1 MADAVAYDLLVAEAE
16 AFPFTSRAAY
26 DQPLIALA
34 QDPPGVLDKRTTALA
49 RALEERLRPH
59 AGGLAL
65 ETLAQIRD
73 AAWFRPDPDG
83 LFPTEVA
90 LVDQLVRL
98 ARHYLVSTGSRVTLR
113 GEEGLRERAARFRWL
128 SLLLPQDLLISALAA
143 GEDREPIGDDIAL
156 LTPQLAQVLDRP
168 VADTHLHGG
177 AAFSFSSLW
186 ANLMAALRRD
196 VPNALQLERGGPPP
210 FDNGNAFLG
219 MLLAAAITRTLLAAF
234 LWLRRLDG
242 KTRGFGHFLGEDL
255 HAIARRSGWA
265 FGAEAARREYLTVLF
280 ALFEGRA
287 IDRSPPLLAALYR
300 GLAGPVK
307 PGMHGAGMD
316 PLSAFAPS
324 QGYSTLPETA
334 FAARALRY
342 IAVAR
347 DDAHFAQAFWQYER
361 LRGLAYRHL
370 TQEVGIGGLDW
381 FTRHFQRIS
390 ALRGSLS
397 ATIAISALELQSRD
411 LRLAALEVRTSPW
424 ASWAGLLTEIRSL
437 AGQAADFKPRPGHAR
452 PEIALVLHFLK
463 ERIATST
470 GRLHSDPNDP
480 VFGCRYGR
488 WFHQRDRERMAV
500 TQLLE
505 HRPETLA
512 ILRGIDFAN
521 VELAIPTWPTVPIV
535 QRMRR
540 ASIEAAAVLR
550 RRKPSW
556 GVSALRVTYHAGE
569 DYRRLPEGLR
579 RMHELIEFRILGAG
593 DRIGH
598 GLALG
603 ESPARWASAAKRVAQ
618 PREDRLD
625 DLLWELD
632 RYGAGDLSPAAPR
645 HAFVRHQASLLAR
658 AIYGVWEGAPAPDID
673 LLAEAR
679 RRRHDPRVLERLGF
693 PFLCGGRPAH
703 LGPLDAVDALVLRY
717 LTDVRVF
724 ERGRQPVE
732 IDVSEGEIAMLD
744 EAQRFL
750 RGVVSALEVTLES
763 NPSSN
768 LLIGNFR
775 DIGEHPAL
783 RLSPLPGTPARGG
796 PSVLLSVNVDDPV
809 TFASRLAD
817 EYAHLYFALL
827 RGGAGSQEAL
837 AWLDGAR
844 ENGFRSRFTLP
855 VGGDARVLEELRS
868 ARG

>member
-1 MADAVAYDLLVAEAE
+1 VTSAVSYDLLVAEAE
-16 AFPFTSRAAY
+16 SFPFASRAAY

-34 QDPPGVLDKRTTALA
+34 QNPPGVLDNRTATLA

-59 AGGLAL
+59 AAGLAL

-83 LFPTEVA
+83 IFPTEVA
-90 LVDQLVRL
+90 LVDQLLRL
-98 ARHYLVSTGSRVTLR
+98 ARHYLVTTGDRVTLR
-113 GEEGLRERAARFRWL
+113 ADDGLRERASRFRWL
-128 SLLLPQDLLISALAA
+128 SLLLPQDLLVSALAA
-143 GEDREPIGDDIAL
+143 SEAREPVSDDISL
-156 LTPQLAQVLDRP
+156 VTPQLAQVLERP

-186 ANLMAALRRD
+186 ANLMGALRRD
-196 VPNALQLERGGPPP
+196 APNAMQLERGGPPP
-210 FDNGNAFLG
+210 FDSGNAFLG
-219 MLLAAAITRTLLAAF
+219 MLLAAAIARTLLAAF
-234 LWLRRLDG
+234 LWLRALDG
-242 KTRGFGHFLGEDL
+242 KTRGFGDFLGEDL
-255 HAIARRSGWA
+255 HAIARRAGWA
-265 FGAEAARREYLTVLF
+265 FGADAARREYLSVLF
-280 ALFEGRA
+280 ALEGGRT
-287 IDRSPPLLAALYR
+287 IERSPPLLAALYR
-300 GLAGPVK
+300 GLAGPAT
-307 PGMHGAGMD
+307 PGMRGAGMD
-316 PLSAFAPS
+316 PLSAFAPR

-342 IAVAR
+342 VATAR
-347 DDAHFAQAFWQYER
+347 DDDHFAQTFWQYER

-397 ATIAISALELQSRD
+397 ATLASSALELQSRD
-411 LRLAALEVRTSPW
+411 LHLAALEVRTSPW
-424 ASWAGLLTEIRSL
+424 ASWAGLLAEIRSL
-437 AGQAADFKPRPGHAR
+437 AAQTADFAPRPGHAR

-463 ERIATST
+463 ERVAAST
-470 GRLHSDPNDP
+470 GRLHGDPEDP

-488 WFHQRDRERMAV
+488 WAHQRDRERMAV

-535 QRMRR
+535 ARLRR
-540 ASIEAAAVLR
+540 ASVAAAAVLR

-556 GVSALRVTYHAGE
+556 GVPALRVTYHAGE

-579 RMHELIEFRILGAG
+579 RMHELIEFRVLGAG

-603 ESPARWASAAKRVAQ
+603 ESPARWASTARRVAQ
-618 PREDRLD
+618 PREERLD

-632 RYGAGDLSPAAPR
+632 RYGAGDLAPGAPR

-658 AIYGVWEGAPAPDID
+658 AIYGGSNDAPVPDVD

-679 RRRHDPRVLERLGF
+679 RLRHDPRVLERLGF

-703 LGPLDAVDALVLRY
+703 IGPLDAASALVLRY
-717 LTDVRVF
+717 LTDARVF
-724 ERGRQPVE
+724 ERGRQPIE
-732 IDVSEGEIAMLD
+732 IDVSEGEITMLD

-750 RGVVSALEVTLES
+750 RGVVSALEITLES

-775 DIGEHPAL
+775 DVAEHPAL
-783 RLSPLPGTPARGG
+783 RLSPLPGATARGG

-827 RGGAGSQEAL
+827 RGGAGSREAL
-837 AWLDGAR
+837 AWLDGVR